1 MKSFFLEYSFEE
13 LIDLMTLIYIGRD
26 NDKPQIYNLLYKNM
40 NQMFENRESIIRKLQ
55 EKRGNI
61 AIYLKEV
68 LNLFGKSLLCESKL

>member
-1 MKSFFLEYSFEE
+1 
-13 LIDLMTLIYIGRD
+13 MTLIYIGRD
-26 NDKPQIYNLLYKNM
+26 NDKPQIYDLLYKNM